1 MTSPLAAQVHSARV
15 ELTALLTEFDPGG
28 AAWVRSVQER
38 SSGVPTVV
46 VLGETK
52 RGKSSLVNALL
63 ATPDLSPVAAGVAT
77 STYLVIS
84 HGEDWSARGCYAD
97 DRAPVPIELA
107 NLDAWVSTR
116 GGLPAGVAPPRFVE
130 VEGPVPLLEGMTLI
144 DTPGVGGLE
153 GIHRELA
160 AEAAA
165 AATALV
171 MVVDASSP
179 FTRGELEFLQQV
191 AQRVETVVFA
201 LTKTDAHRGWRE
213 VLDADKALLAQ
224 HAPRFAD
231 APFHPVSARLSSMAA
246 ATSSPQVATT
256 LRVQSGISEL
266 QGALALLVA
275 RRAVMLGEANTLRAL
290 HSALGTATLARQDRA
305 RVLRS
310 GAGTADEL
318 RGRRKNLETQRRT
331 GQRGWSLR
339 LRAEIQHA
347 RLDSTHEVARQI
359 RDTQAWFRTAV
370 DAADRETLAELPTQL
385 DPALAAVATAVS
397 AALAQRVRQ
406 LTERVLAELFS
417 ATELTALISQSVRR
431 EQVPLTIRPVEKRP
445 SGPEDRLMVVAG
457 ASGGA
462 ALGRLALVP
471 LALLPGLN
479 LVLVPL
485 TLGLGGGAAWWMAR
499 TRGHMADKVHVKQ
512 WSTEVFAEARSALD
526 QLVAEQ
532 LIDAEHR
539 LGDALDE
546 ALARRV
552 EQVEEELRQVD
563 AALRLD
569 TAERS
574 EQLRA
579 TERQLAVLTAG
590 QERAAMLL
598 ARMRELGDRH

>member
-1 MTSPLAAQVHSARV
+1 MTSPLAAQVHAARA

-28 AAWVRSVQER
+28 AAWVRSVHER

-63 ATPDLSPVAAGVAT
+63 ATPDLSPVAAGAAT

-107 NLDAWVSTR
+107 SLDAWVSAP

-224 HAPRFAD
+224 YAPRFAD

-246 ATSSPQVATT
+246 AASSPQVATT

-290 HSALGTATLARQDRA
+290 QSALGTAILARQDRA
-305 RVLRS
+305 RLLRS

-385 DPALAAVATAVS
+385 DPALAGVAAAVS
-397 AALAQRVRQ
+397 AALARRVRQ

-417 ATELTALISQSVRR
+417 ATELTALTSQSGRR
-431 EQVPLTIRPVEKRP
+431 EQVPLAIRPVEKRP
-445 SGPEDRLMVVAG
+445 SGSEDRLMVVAG

-539 LGDALDE
+539 LGAALDE

>member
-1 MTSPLAAQVHSARV
+1 M
-15 ELTALLTEFDPGG
+15 
-28 AAWVRSVQER
+28 
-38 SSGVPTVV
+38 
-46 VLGETK
+46 
-52 RGKSSLVNALL
+52 
-63 ATPDLSPVAAGVAT
+63 
-77 STYLVIS
+77 
-84 HGEDWSARGCYAD
+84 
-97 DRAPVPIELA
+97 
-107 NLDAWVSTR
+107 
-116 GGLPAGVAPPRFVE
+116 
-130 VEGPVPLLEGMTLI
+130 
-144 DTPGVGGLE
+144 
-153 GIHRELA
+153 
-160 AEAAA
+160 
-165 AATALV
+165 
-171 MVVDASSP
+171 
-179 FTRGELEFLQQV
+179 
-191 AQRVETVVFA
+191 
-201 LTKTDAHRGWRE
+201 
-213 VLDADKALLAQ
+213 
-224 HAPRFAD
+224 
-231 APFHPVSARLSSMAA
+231 
-246 ATSSPQVATT
+246 
-256 LRVQSGISEL
+256 
-266 QGALALLVA
+266 
-275 RRAVMLGEANTLRAL
+275 
-290 HSALGTATLARQDRA
+290 
-305 RVLRS
+305 LRS

-318 RGRRKNLETQRRT
+318 RERRKNLETQRRT

-385 DPALAAVATAVS
+385 DPALAGVAAAVS
-397 AALAQRVRQ
+397 AALAERVRQ

-417 ATELTALISQSVRR
+417 ATELTALTSQSGRR

-539 LGDALDE
+539 LGAALDE